1 MTKIRGM
8 NQNGTGM
15 FGPVVWKRQ
24 MSTGN
29 GLIDRDHKYLICLFN
44 SVDLALSKPSVL
56 PHLPLFFDQLVE
68 HTQEHFRREEE
79 IQIRIDYPDYA
90 LHKLEHK
97 KILTN
102 LERVNR
108 QIGGIATSAVDIQD
122 AGPYHEMMDGDL
134 MGMARH
140 WVIDHMLKADRD
152 LVPFLEKHA
161 SRLQ

>member
-8 NQNGTGM
+8 NQNGTDM

-79 IQIRIDYPDYA
+79 IQVRIDYPDYA

-97 KILTN
+97 KILRN

-108 QIGGIATSAVDIQD
+108 QIAGIATSAVDIQD